1 MRIEPSK
8 VLVVVPALNEEATIG
23 PVVEQVR
30 AAGFEVAVISDGSTD
45 KTADRARTAGARVL
59 ELPVNLGVGGAL
71 RAGFRFAVSHDFDA
85 VVQIDADDQHPIHE
99 INRLI
104 EAANN
109 SGAHL
114 VIGSRFTSED
124 ATLEVSFVRRTVM
137 RILARSA
144 TRAANS
150 PITDATSGFRLIARP
165 LLEEF
170 ALSFP
175 SYYLGDTYEALVSAG
190 RSGYVIRE
198 VPAALRPR
206 LVGESSANPRQATQ
220 LTLKSLALVLLRIHF
235 PITQHRP

>member
-1 MRIEPSK
+1 MRIDARN

-30 AAGFEVAVISDGSTD
+30 AAGFAVAVVSDGSTD
-45 KTADRARTAGARVL
+45 KTAEMARAAGARVL
-59 ELPVNLGVGGAL
+59 ELPINLGVGGAL
-71 RAGFRFAVSHDFDA
+71 RAGFRFAVNHGFGA

-99 INRLI
+99 INRLVDT
-104 EAANN
+104 ANV

-114 VIGSRFTSED
+114 VIGSRFTSEE
-124 ATLEVSFVRRTVM
+124 ATLEVSFIRRAVM
-137 RILARSA
+137 RVLARSA
-144 TRAANS
+144 SRAAGS

-170 ALSFP
+170 AASFP

-235 PITQHRP
+235 PIAQHRP

>member
-1 MRIEPSK
+1 MKIDAAK

-23 PVVEQVR
+23 SVVRKVCE
-30 AAGFEVAVISDGSTD
+30 AGFAVAVVSDGSTD
-45 KTADRARTAGARVL
+45 KTAEVARTAGARVL
-59 ELPVNLGVGGAL
+59 ELPINLGVGGAL
-71 RAGFRFAVSHDFDA
+71 RAGFRFAVNHDFDA
-85 VVQIDADDQHPIHE
+85 AVQIDADDQHPVHE

-104 EAANN
+104 DAANS

-114 VIGSRFTSED
+114 VIGSRFTSD
-124 ATLEVSFVRRTVM
+124 DSTLEVSFIRRAVM
-137 RILARSA
+137 RVLARSA
-144 TRAANS
+144 SRASGA

-170 ALSFP
+170 AASFP

-190 RSGYVIRE
+190 RAGYVIRE

-220 LTLKSLALVLLRIHF
+220 LTLKSLALVILRIHF
-235 PITQHRP
+235 PIAQHRS